1 LFNLSNLQDKLKR
14 EHSLYKEEF
23 HKILEYFN
31 RKFQIFLKAP
41 NKRTR
46 GMKEMFNFF
55 AQVGHIYPNEIAFIP
70 LTLMNLIE
78 NNYSFIQSELRIAIV
93 ENLSLLRK
101 KDLLTALE

>member
-1 LFNLSNLQDKLKR
+1 MFNLSNLQDKLKR